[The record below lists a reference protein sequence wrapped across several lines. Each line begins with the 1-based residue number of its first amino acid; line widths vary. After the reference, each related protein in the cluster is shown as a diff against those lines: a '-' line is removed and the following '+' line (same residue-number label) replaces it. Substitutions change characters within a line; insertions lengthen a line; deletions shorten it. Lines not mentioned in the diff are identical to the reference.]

1 MQINEVITGKI
12 DDICEQNII
21 YFKYNNNNN
30 NNNTNTFNSNS
41 TMILIPAANYKS

>member
-30 NNNTNTFNSNS
+30 TNTFNSNS

>member
-30 NNNTNTFNSNS
+30 TNTFNSNS
-41 TMILIPAANYKS
+41 TMILIPAANHKS

>member
-1 MQINEVITGKI
+1 MQINEVNTGKI

-30 NNNTNTFNSNS
+30 NTNTFNSNS
-41 TMILIPAANYKS
+41 TMILIPAANHKS

>member
-21 YFKYNNNNN
+21 YFKYNNNN
-30 NNNTNTFNSNS
+30 TNTFNSNS